1 MGQFF
6 SQLWRSWFPNR
17 EAKIVMVGLDNA
29 GKTTILYRLHL
40 GEAVKTVPTIGCNVE
55 QVKVPDSNLTFE
67 IWDLAGQA
75 NLRPS
80 WAAYYAST
88 HAVVVVADST
98 DRARLGI
105 LKQEL
110 DKQLQHEHLAGA
122 CVLIY
127 ANKQDVAG
135 AMSVQEL
142 SEGLDLVGVKSH
154 NWHVQASCALTGE
167 GLLDGLQWVAE
178 ELRRKDAGAAPAPQG

>member
-55 QVKVPDSNLTFE
+55 QVKVDGSLTFE

-80 WAAYYAST
+80 WAAYYAASN
-88 HAVVVVADST
+88 AIIVVADCS

-110 DKQLQHEHLAGA
+110 YKQLQHEHLAGA

-142 SEGLDLVGVKSH
+142 SEGLDLVGIKSH

-167 GLLDGLQWVAE
+167 GLLDGLRWVAE
-178 ELRRKDAGAAPAPQG
+178 ELRRKDAAPAAPPQG